1 MALSLCFRWSGLAA
15 RLALL
20 YSWVL
25 LNLSDLSS
33 LLKSLMQPSEITV
46 KQLLWLALPSLA
58 VGLLLRAALMV
69 AIPEGYFGVDSYS
82 YYEFSHSLFNGDGID
97 LNEKRR
103 WIYPIFL
110 ALLDGLPGPL
120 WSLVPVFQHLIG
132 LFTVL
137 GIGWCSAQVVARPR
151 FVVPLVTMLAAVW
164 PRMLWYEHEFIAES
178 LLLAAFVAVIALL
191 LTPDIVRS
199 RCGLIALMMA
209 FVLLAGMK
217 GAGRFLWM
225 GSVLS
230 LFLIHRHPW
239 RWRWGGISS
248 SLAVFSIF
256 LVSTIGKS
264 SQGDWL
270 ALSSSLP
277 LVRTEGEPYSFY
289 REALKGQILEAR
301 EYGDDYPWVVK
312 YYKKRLNSKSPDLVH
327 PAWAELNQ
335 DDFLF
340 SKVAREFWSDGVL
353 HNPLQFSL
361 MTGKTM
367 TIALSGSTLNTRLN
381 PESFWK
387 AQAKR
392 SAKIWRNDPQYFQRL
407 FGVNKAEFELR
418 SAKGAQRQ
426 FVFLPAMRWVDRY
439 FSWWGR
445 GPGSSGGG
453 VSGSFPV
460 FEPKPLGLMASLGGV
475 AGLVFPTKRLQC
487 LALFLPF
494 ILYMFG
500 TFAVGDA
507 VRRYLQPVE
516 WVGFVFVGVFFDR
529 LIHLLF
535 NMISVFRSQRAVS

>member
-1 MALSLCFRWSGLAA
+1 MR
-15 RLALL
+15 
-20 YSWVL
+20 
-25 LNLSDLSS
+25 
-33 LLKSLMQPSEITV
+33 PSAITV

-58 VGLLLRAALMV
+58 VGLLLRAALML
-69 AIPEGYFGVDSYS
+69 AMPEGYFGADSFS

-103 WIYPIFL
+103 WFYPIFL

-120 WSLVPVFQHLIG
+120 WSLVPLFQHVIG
-132 LFTVL
+132 LLTVL

-151 FVVPLVTMLAAVW
+151 LVVPLVTMLAAVW

-199 RCGLIALMMA
+199 RYGLIALMMA

-230 LFLIHRHPW
+230 LFLIHRQPW
-239 RWRWGGISS
+239 RWRWGKISS
-248 SLAVFSIF
+248 SLAFFSIV

-327 PAWAELNQ
+327 PDWAALNQ
-335 DDFLF
+335 DDFQF
-340 SKVAREFWSDGVL
+340 SKVARAFWSDGVL
-353 HNPLQFSL
+353 RNPLQFSA

-367 TIALSGSTLNTRLN
+367 AIALSGSTLNSRLD
-381 PESFWK
+381 PENFWK

-392 SAKIWRNDPQYFQRL
+392 SSKTWHEDPQYFQRL
-407 FGVNKAEFELR
+407 FGLNKSEFEFR
-418 SAKGAQRQ
+418 SAQGAERQ
-426 FVFLPAMRWVDRY
+426 FVFLPAMRWVDRHLG
-439 FSWWGR
+439 WLGR
-445 GPGSSGGG
+445 GRGSSKGGP
-453 VSGSFPV
+453 SGDFPV
-460 FEPKPLGLMASLGGV
+460 VQPKPLGLMASLGAV
-475 AGLVFPTKRLQC
+475 AGLVFSLKRLQC
-487 LALFLPF
+487 LALLLPLF
-494 ILYMFG
+494 LYMAG
-500 TFAVGDA
+500 TYAVGDA
-507 VRRYLQPVE
+507 VRRYLQPVD
-516 WVGFVFVGVFFDR
+516 WVGFVLVGVLFD
-529 LIHLLF
+529 LIVQVFYGIGLPHKF
-535 NMISVFRSQRAVS
+535 RRVIS